1 MSDAVSELVAKN
13 APAGNIKIAALK
25 QGMVPLRLAG
35 FRRAAAGNTT
45 IEEVLRVTIQDSGGA
60 VE

>member
-1 MSDAVSELVAKN
+1 
-13 APAGNIKIAALK
+13 
-25 QGMVPLRLAG
+25 MVPLRLAG
-35 FRRAAAGNTT
+35 FRRAAAGATT